1 MRWTAIALAVSV
13 VAAPASG
20 QVAAIDEG
28 SFTLYRDG
36 ERIGREDFSIRSA
49 PGASGRVLV
58 AQATIAS
65 GLRRLAPGLNAD
77 TTGFPARYQCE
88 IRDSGRVVETYSG
101 QAARERF
108 ASRLL
113 RADGESAREFRLPA
127 GTVAVDDDVVHQLWF
142 IVRRGAGATVPIL
155 VPRRNVVERVTV
167 EAAGSERLSIDLRLY
182 ETTRYRLK
190 GPGGE
195 RLVWLAADGRI
206 IKATLPGLHLTAIRD

>member
-1 MRWTAIALAVSV
+1 MALTLAAVV
-13 VAAPASG
+13 VAAPAHG
-20 QVAAIDEG
+20 QVSAIDEG

-49 PGASGRVLV
+49 PGATGRVLV

-77 TTGFPARYQCE
+77 TAGFPAKYQCE
-88 IRDSGRVVETYSG
+88 IRDSGRIVETYSG

-142 IVRRGAGATVPIL
+142 IVRRGAGATVPVL

-167 EAAGSERLSIDLRLY
+167 QAAGAERLSIDLRIY
-182 ETTRYRLK
+182 ETTRYLLQ
-190 GPGGE
+190 GPGGD
-195 RLVWLAADGRI
+195 RQVWLAADGRI
-206 IKATLPGLHLTAIRD
+206 IKATLPALHLTAVRD

>member
-1 MRWTAIALAVSV
+1 MAVSV

-65 GLRRLAPGLNAD
+65 GLRRIAPGLNAD

-127 GTVAVDDDVVHQLWF
+127 GTVTMTVYFHADADELRAIGDDYLLGQAQAQVFHKGFFDQTAQLWS
-142 IVRRGAGATVPIL
+142 RSGHLLATSQQVMYFK
-155 VPRRNVVERVTV
+155 
-167 EAAGSERLSIDLRLY
+167 D
-182 ETTRYRLK
+182 
-190 GPGGE
+190 
-195 RLVWLAADGRI
+195 
-206 IKATLPGLHLTAIRD
+206 